1 MKKSK
6 ILSVVFASLMFL
18 FPMIVKAEGEVV
30 SINDQDLY
38 ATLEAALADAESGD
52 TISLIQNLEIAADTT
67 IPAGITLKNT
77 TNTLTIA
84 AERTLTING
93 KLETSSNSSVVI
105 NGTLAIVSGG
115 IVDNN
120 STFTLKGTIRLEG
133 NAVMNIGGVLDL
145 QTNSNVVSTVAGP
158 IVNINKTG
166 SIIGSAS
173 SLSTA
178 HNTVFN
184 NYAGRMGASLT
195 ATLGDGMYKY
205 YPIYDTTNDRWYQT
219 FDEIEAG
226 VSATVLAPHI
236 VNGDTTIAEGVQIT
250 GAAGVA
256 TTVNGTFTINGSY
269 GMENG
274 YTSIVA
280 HNLYG
285 SGTVTLNQAT
295 EMATSWWTYV
305 TILHDVSRTLTFEA
319 MSGYNPE
326 KDDILFELGSNTD
339 DAIAIAAKIKLG
351 NTFGTGVGIKPKASN
366 LGYTNGGTLLGV
378 LGDKVVED
386 SVDTSNPD
394 TGNGDLFILGFITTS
409 ALVCAAYCAR
419 RIYLLNR
426 I

>member
-18 FPMIVKAEGEVV
+18 FPMIVKADGEVV

-38 ATLEAALADAESGD
+38 ATLEAALAAAESGD

-84 AERTLTING
+84 SEKTLTISG
-93 KLETSSNSSVVI
+93 KLETSSNSNVVI
-105 NGTLAIVSGG
+105 DGTLAIVSGG

-145 QTNSNVVSTVAGP
+145 QANSKVVSTVAGP

-195 ATLGDGMYKY
+195 ATLGSGMYKY
-205 YPIYDTTNDRWYQT
+205 YPIYDATNDKWYQT

-285 SGTVTLNQAT
+285 SGTVTLKVNGKHTSEYGTWLGTGGSAT
-295 EMATSWWTYV
+295 TANCKSYARWICLTDDTSSPTGSTNIPFTACDSSLKLVKSRSTSWSNGSAFCDKQSLSVSAEGSYYIFLFFGMLYV
-305 TILHDVSRTLTFEA
+305 KVRVICGFLVFLKILCIMFL
-319 MSGYNPE
+319 
-326 KDDILFELGSNTD
+326 
-339 DAIAIAAKIKLG
+339 
-351 NTFGTGVGIKPKASN
+351 
-366 LGYTNGGTLLGV
+366 LLGFHV
-378 LGDKVVED
+378 I
-386 SVDTSNPD
+386 
-394 TGNGDLFILGFITTS
+394 F
-409 ALVCAAYCAR
+409 
-419 RIYLLNR
+419 
-426 I
+426 